1 MSSQFE
7 SGFMVREP
15 SWHKLERAV
24 LKESPKTWVDARQ
37 EAGILH
43 EVGTEPVYVVD
54 DPGPEDLVETFK
66 LPGWQAIYRDDKTM
80 AEPEQRYLAVQ
91 PSSYAVITNAQFGEV
106 IDEVLSI
113 TGDDEPVTFE
123 ALMSLYGGRQI
134 VALVSFDEPLKLAW
148 DEETHTYRF
157 IAFSSRHDGQG
168 GLRGIPTNI
177 RVVCANTLSWAEAT
191 DGRKTGFTIRHTSNW
206 ESRLA
211 EVRAGLAIAKG
222 ESERWVTFA
231 EELAK
236 WKVGGR
242 QRETFL
248 KRFLPI
254 SDDMTALAVR
264 NAEVAREDLRRIL
277 KSDTTASVA
286 NNGYGLLMAATEWTD
301 HVRRAQSKSSAISRQ
316 VLVTSPYK
324 AKAARILLSMS
335 R

>member
-1 MSSQFE
+1 
-7 SGFMVREP
+7 MVREP

-24 LKESPKTWVDARQ
+24 LKESPKTWEDARR
-37 EAGILH
+37 EADINW
-43 EVGTEPVYVVD
+43 E
-54 DPGPEDLVETFK
+54 VETGPVWDVDEGEDAEVDIPEVYRI
-66 LPGWQAIYRDDKTM
+66 PGFQKITRNDRTIGEAS
-80 AEPEQRYLAVQ
+80 RYLTIQ
-91 PSSYAVITNAQFGEV
+91 PDSYAVIHNAEYGEV
-106 IDEVLSI
+106 IDQVLSI

-191 DGRKTGFTIRHTSNW
+191 DGRRTGFTIRHTSNW